1 MFDLNK
7 FKTLSNPQTV
17 RPSKKSFKRVY
28 IDIPYVRSPEFL
40 DARNLTKEIIEDYLV
55 PCLDF
60 MVSNCVHP
68 GYNDNLAFEPGEI
81 DKLKRIVL
89 DLIIHVR
96 HDDSYPV
103 QQNRKRF
110 YQFVKEYKSRRNYDF
125 NEIFPELEEFL
136 KVCKECAN
144 G

>member
-1 MFDLNK
+1 
-7 FKTLSNPQTV
+7 
-17 RPSKKSFKRVY
+17 
-28 IDIPYVRSPEFL
+28 
-40 DARNLTKEIIEDYLV
+40 
-55 PCLDF
+55 